1 VQRLLD
7 LVFPPRCG
15 GCSAP
20 GSWFCAGCHGSL
32 RRLEEPLCRR
42 CGGEIFSRGAYC
54 GCRRRLRALNRLRS
68 AARYEGPL
76 ERAVHRFKYEGW
88 RHLARDLGLLLAELV
103 AVEGLAAGLVVAVP
117 LHPRRQRRRGYNQ
130 ARLLAVELRR
140 SLRMP
145 APAGTLVRT
154 RDTPPQVGLDR
165 LSRLS
170 NVEGAFEW
178 RGPAL
183 AGAPVLLVDDV
194 ATTGATLEACAIAV
208 KQAGG
213 GTVTGLSLARVQ
225 I

>member
-1 VQRLLD
+1 
-7 LVFPPRCG
+7 
-15 GCSAP
+15 
-20 GSWFCAGCHGSL
+20 
-32 RRLEEPLCRR
+32 
-42 CGGEIFSRGAYC
+42 
-54 GCRRRLRALNRLRS
+54 
-68 AARYEGPL
+68 
-76 ERAVHRFKYEGW
+76 VHRFKYEGW
-88 RHLARDLGLLLAELV
+88 RHLARDLSLLLAELV
-103 AVEGLAAGLVVAVP
+103 AVEGLAAGLVLAVP
-117 LHPRRQRRRGYNQ
+117 LHPRRRRRRGYNQ
-130 ARLLAVELRR
+130 AELLAFELRR

-170 NVEGAFEW
+170 NVEGAFVW

>member
-1 VQRLLD
+1 VERVLD

-15 GCSAP
+15 GCSTA
-20 GSWFCAGCHGSL
+20 GSWFCAACRGSL
-32 RRLEEPLCRR
+32 RRLQEPLCRR
-42 CGGEIFSRGAYC
+42 CGGEVFSRGAYC
-54 GCRRRLRALNRLRS
+54 GCRRRLHALNRLRS

-88 RHLARDLGLLLAELV
+88 RHLAGDLSLLLAELV
-103 AVEGLAAGLVVAVP
+103 AVEGLAAGLVVPVP

-130 ARLLAVELRR
+130 AQLLAAELRR
-140 SLRMP
+140 RLRTP
-145 APAGTLVRT
+145 APAGGLVRT

-170 NVEGAFEW
+170 NVEGAFIW

-183 AGAPVLLVDDV
+183 ARAPVLLVDDV